1 MEGPRKKLKLP
12 VQILP
17 LKSGAQ
23 GETYA
28 ASVYFR
34 IRKQDI
40 MCLYICLDGKEIGLR
55 CESWGIE
62 KKQNVKVRCKSKLT
76 ASDLNIQEKDFKL
89 VTNEKNQWSHLKNS
103 V

>member
-62 KKQNVKVRCKSKLT
+62 KKQNVTKCNVNIKLT

-89 VTNEKNQWSHLKNS
+89 VTNEKISGLI
-103 V
+103 